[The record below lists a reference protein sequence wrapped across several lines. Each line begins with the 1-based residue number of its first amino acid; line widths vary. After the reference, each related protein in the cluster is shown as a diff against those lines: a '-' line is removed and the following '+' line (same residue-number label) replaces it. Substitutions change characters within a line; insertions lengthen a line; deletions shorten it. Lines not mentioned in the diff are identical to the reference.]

1 VASGRVSNA
10 EVKAGLFLTFCLG
23 LLVAMLFIY
32 SRATHHWRGRQDLRV
47 LFTNASMLRLE
58 AAVRYN
64 GLEVGRVRKI
74 SILPLDDSALALL
87 PPFTGKD
94 LEDLPLREAERE
106 ELRGVPAADF
116 DPEIRRR
123 LQGRLMV
130 ELVLE
135 VLAEGDQKRY
145 REDDRIQILSTLM
158 GESVVEITSG
168 SGPPLK
174 PDQARLHLG
183 NASDMYG
190 DLAQSLEQMKN
201 ILGSIGEMIGGS
213 DASPMAQKVAS
224 FDKFTERIESM
235 AGSLGEKLPPAW
247 DVIDKRLDQGH
258 ESTAKLVKNI
268 VNRRDEWQKD
278 LETAQGRLEK
288 WRADLNG
295 SLDSG
300 RKQVAE
306 WRRKANEALKTFA
319 QKVRDQKA
327 PLPLRIREAR
337 EWTEKID
344 GRVET
349 ITRGMTRFDQELV
362 QGFASVRQAL
372 EGLRV
377 SADDWEEKLWFM
389 AHYPEAVLRRPQGL
403 AGLAMNLEWR
413 RALMGRHYRE
423 LRRELEAARREFKP
437 ADRSDQARA
446 GHIAEILRD
455 MDAYL
460 LRVQAGETEA
470 AGKAG
475 RGAKER

>member
-1 VASGRVSNA
+1 VANGRISNA

-32 SRATHHWRGRQDLRV
+32 GRATRHWRGRQDLHV
-47 LFTNASMLRLE
+47 LFTNASMLRPE

-74 SILPLDDSALALL
+74 GILALDESALALL
-87 PPFTGKD
+87 PPFSDKD
-94 LEDLPLREAERE
+94 LENLPLRDPERE
-106 ELRGVPAADF
+106 ELRGVAPADL
-116 DPEIRRR
+116 DQEIRRR
-123 LQGRLMV
+123 IQGRLMV
-130 ELVLE
+130 ELFLE

-145 REDDRIQILSTLM
+145 REDDRVQILSTLM

-174 PDQARLHLG
+174 PEQPRLLLG
-183 NASDMYG
+183 NASDMCG
-190 DLAQSLEQMKN
+190 DLAQSLEQMKD

-213 DASPMAQKVAS
+213 DASPMSRKVAN

-258 ESTAKLVKNI
+258 EATSKLVNNI
-268 VNRRDEWQKD
+268 ADRRDEWQKD
-278 LETAQGRLEK
+278 LETARARLEK
-288 WRADLNG
+288 WRTDLSG

-300 RKQVAE
+300 RKQIADG
-306 WRRKANEALKTFA
+306 RRKAKESLEPFA

-327 PLPLRIREAR
+327 PLPMRIREAR
-337 EWTEKID
+337 EWTENID

-349 ITRGMTRFDQELV
+349 ITREMTRFDRELV
-362 QGFASVRQAL
+362 QGFTSVRQAV

-377 SADDWEEKLWFM
+377 SADAWEEKLWVM
-389 AHYPEAVLRRPQGL
+389 AHYPEAVLRPPRGL
-403 AGLAMNLEWR
+403 EGLAMNIEWR

-446 GHIAEILRD
+446 GRIAQILQD
-455 MDAYL
+455 MDEYL
-460 LRVQAGETEA
+460 LRVQAREA
-470 AGKAG
+470 KPPAK
-475 RGAKER
+475 GAKER